1 MLRSEF
7 SEKPR
12 RGQHATSERCVR
24 PGQDVLGLCE
34 SSLDI
39 FTYILYVMVR
49 YEVRIAASADKD
61 LAGVPRVLGERIIE
75 KFGEISKDPRG
86 TDSKKLND
94 ATYRVRVGDYRIVY
108 HVNDTE
114 RSVLVTR
121 IRHRREVYRRR

>member
-12 RGQHATSERCVR
+12 RGQHATSERCGR

-49 YEVRIAASADKD
+49 YEVRIAASSDKE
-61 LAGVPRVLGERIIE
+61 LAKMPRILRERIIE
-75 KFGEISKDPRG
+75 KFDQIGKDPRG
-86 TDSKKLND
+86 TDSKKLD
-94 ATYRVRVGDYRIVY
+94 ETTYRARVGDYRIVY
-108 HVNDTE
+108 HVNDAE
-114 RSVLVTR
+114 RRVVITR
-121 IRHRREVYRRR
+121 IRHRREVYRR

>member
-12 RGQHATSERCVR
+12 RGQHATSERCGR

-86 TDSKKLND
+86 TDSKKLKMQLIESGLG
-94 ATYRVRVGDYRIVY
+94 TTGSCTTLMI
-108 HVNDTE
+108 
-114 RSVLVTR
+114 RSAR
-121 IRHRREVYRRR
+121 F